1 MTPDEY
7 INRAP
12 TLTIYDGLVKAKS
25 VLESHHNIL
34 VSVSGGADS
43 DDMIDIVERLRPR
56 DSLHTVNY
64 VWFDTGLEMNAT
76 KRHLDELKQM
86 YGIPEIKQERGE
98 MQVAEAVHKVGYPFR
113 SKQFSEYIYRLQKHN
128 FQWEDEPFDVLLKKY
143 PNCKSALKWWCSCQ
157 VDEPHKPYQSEIAS
171 ARLLKEFM
179 IQNPPTFPISQK
191 CCVFSKKRPGYMA
204 YKKYKPDIQI
214 IGIRKA
220 EGGTRSTSITS
231 CIANGKHGK
240 HYYPLFWWDA
250 SDKAAFE
257 RAYKITHSD
266 AYTVYGC
273 RRTGC
278 AGCPFA
284 GHFEDEIAT
293 LQMYE
298 PNLAKA
304 VEHIFAPAYEYSR
317 AYKEFKEKYE
327 KEIA

>member
-1 MTPDEY
+1 MTQDEY
-7 INRAP
+7 ITKAP
-12 TLTIYDGLVKAKS
+12 TLTIYDGLVKAQS
-25 VLESHHNIL
+25 VLEQYKNIL

-43 DDMIDIVERLRPR
+43 DCMIDIVEHLAPK
-56 DSLHTVNY
+56 DEQHKVTY
-64 VWFDTGLEMNAT
+64 VWFDTGVEMNAT
-76 KRHLDELKQM
+76 KRHLTFLKDK
-86 YGIPEIKQERGE
+86 YGIAIQRERGE

-157 VDEPHKPYQSEIAS
+157 ADEPHKPYQSEIAS

-191 CCVFSKKRPGYMA
+191 CCVFSKKKPGYMA

-240 HYYPLFWWDA
+240 QYYPLFWWR
-250 SDKAAFE
+250 SEDKLAFE
-257 RAYKITHSD
+257 SVYGITHSD

-273 RRTGC
+273 KRTGC
-278 AGCPFA
+278 SGCPFA
-284 GHFEDEIAT
+284 GHFEDELAM
-293 LQMYE
+293 LHQYE
-298 PNLAKA
+298 PKLANA
-304 VEHIFAPAYEYSR
+304 VEHIFSPAYDYTR
-317 AYKEFKEKYE
+317 AYRKFKKEHKGNVL
-327 KEIA
+327 